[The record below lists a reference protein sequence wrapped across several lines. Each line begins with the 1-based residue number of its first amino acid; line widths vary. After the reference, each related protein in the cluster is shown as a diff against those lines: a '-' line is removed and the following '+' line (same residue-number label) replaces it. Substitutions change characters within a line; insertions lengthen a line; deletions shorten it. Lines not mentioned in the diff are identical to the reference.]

1 MGWLRCHSL
10 KVRKVLGE
18 TWLAGVDGCRAG
30 WIAAFVR
37 PQGGE
42 VRMRVVPRFAEVTA
56 AREAP
61 AIIAVDIP
69 IGLPEQ
75 AGRGGGAPHNLGGA
89 PPGGRKS
96 SGVLGPSRPA
106 LFV

>member
-75 AGRGGGAPHNLGGA
+75 AGRRGGAPHHRGRPPLFA
-89 PPGGRKS
+89 PKALV
-96 SGVLGPSRPA
+96 VLGP
-106 LFV
+106 